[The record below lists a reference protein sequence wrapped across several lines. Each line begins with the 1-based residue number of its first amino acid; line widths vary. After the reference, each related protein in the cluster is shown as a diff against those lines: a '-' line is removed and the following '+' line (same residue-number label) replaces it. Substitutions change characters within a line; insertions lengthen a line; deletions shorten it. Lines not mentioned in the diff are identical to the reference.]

1 MTYFGFLLAIGI
13 ATKLKVENIFNNLE
27 GLSNVERLNRDCMV
41 SKKNIKY
48 RGFFLHV
55 DSSI

>member
-1 MTYFGFLLAIGI
+1 VTYFGFLLAIGI

-41 SKKNIKY
+41 SKKISNIED
-48 RGFFLHV
+48 FFTCRF
-55 DSSI
+55 